1 MLKKILTMDKVIII
15 SLRKAEVFVTYLK
28 MVFGKIKILR

>member
-1 MLKKILTMDKVIII
+1 MLKKILMMDKVIII

-28 MVFGKIKILR
+28 MVFSKIKILR